1 MVYRNVLK
9 KARLNDSVN
18 YMKSSIEPLECR
30 FGFLFFL
37 SGENVRPKDQ
47 AWE

>member
-18 YMKSSIEPLECR
+18 YMKSSIEPLGYR
-30 FGFLFFL
+30 FF
-37 SGENVRPKDQ
+37 SEWRMT
-47 AWE
+47 